1 LITVQGSVLVLG
13 LGNPLRGDD
22 GVGPRIVEELERR
35 ELPEDVTAMDVGTAG
50 LDLLHL
56 LEGCDRAIVVD
67 AADVGLKPGQF
78 VRFTPDEARLAQNS
92 DGLSFHQVGLSGVL
106 SLANALE
113 HALPEIVIFGVQP
126 TEIDWKE
133 GLSPAVEA
141 TIPKLIEVLIEE
153 IEAQL

>member
-1 LITVQGSVLVLG
+1 VRGSILVLG

-22 GVGPRIVEELERR
+22 GVGPRIVAELERR
-35 ELPEDVTAMDVGTAG
+35 DLPEGVTTMDVGTAG

-56 LEGCDRAIVVD
+56 LEGWDRAIVVD

-78 VRFTPDEARLAQNS
+78 ARFTPDEARLAQNS

-106 SLANALE
+106 SLANALG
-113 HALPEIVIFGVQP
+113 HPLPEIVIFGVQP
-126 TEIDWKE
+126 AEIDWKE

-141 TIPKLIEVLIEE
+141 IIPKLIEMLIKE
-153 IEAQL
+153 IESQL